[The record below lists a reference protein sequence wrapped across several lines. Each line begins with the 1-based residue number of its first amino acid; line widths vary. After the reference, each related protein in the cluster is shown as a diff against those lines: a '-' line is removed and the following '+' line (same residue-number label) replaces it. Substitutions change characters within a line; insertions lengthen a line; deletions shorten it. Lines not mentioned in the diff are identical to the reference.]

1 MASIRQRGGRWQVR
15 VVRKGYPAEVKTFD
29 SKLTAMQWARSV
41 ETDLDRGKHVS
52 QRSGN
57 DALFRDLLE
66 RYMQTVTPGKR
77 GAVNEHIR
85 IRALQRQRIADY
97 SMTNL
102 TPEVVADFRESRLK
116 TVSPAT
122 VIRDLAVI
130 SSVINHARREW
141 RVQINN
147 PCELVRKPA
156 TPRGRDRLLR
166 SQELDRLLDELK
178 PRGRR
183 SPWLQPLVLLALETA
198 MRRGELLELEW
209 RHVDLAARTL
219 FLPVTKNG
227 CSRTVPL
234 SSRALAILET
244 LTHSPNGQVFPITS
258 VAASAAFKKACTRAE
273 IANFRFHDLR
283 HVATTRLAEKL
294 PNVIELASVTGH
306 QTVQMLKRYYHPR
319 AEALAR
325 KLD

>member
-15 VVRKGYPAEVKTFD
+15 IVRKGYPAEVKTFD
-29 SKLTAMQWARSV
+29 SRLAATQWARSI
-41 ETDLDRGKHVS
+41 ETDLDRGNHVS

-66 RYMQTVTPGKR
+66 RYLQTVTPGKR
-77 GAVNEHIR
+77 GAADERVR
-85 IRALQRQRIADY
+85 ILAIERHRIAGY
-97 SMTNL
+97 SMANL
-102 TPEVVADFRESRLK
+102 TPTVIAEFRDGRLG

-122 VIRDLAVI
+122 VIRDLALI

-141 RVQINN
+141 QVQINN

-156 TPRGRDRLLR
+156 TPRGRDRLIR
-166 SQELDRLLDELK
+166 SHDLERLLDELK

-183 SPWLQPLVLLALETA
+183 NAWLQPLVLLALETA

-209 RHVDLAARTL
+209 QHVDLAARTL
-219 FLPVTKNG
+219 FLPMTKNG

-234 SSRALAILET
+234 SSRALAILEP
-244 LTHSPNGQVFPITS
+244 LPHSASGKVFPITP
-258 VAASAAFKKACTRAE
+258 VAASAAFKKTCARAGIE
-273 IANFRFHDLR
+273 NFRFHDLR
-283 HVATTRLAEKL
+283 HAATTRLAEKL
-294 PNVIELASVTGH
+294 PNVVELASVTGH

-319 AEALAR
+319 AEDLAK